1 MLSAINTPFAMN
13 GPQYQ
18 LLASQLSDPK
28 NVERLMRDPKSLN
41 GVMGK
46 VNALQAMAPYKARIG
61 QRLGIRE
68 GIGYLY
74 VTGTLFKRESW
85 ITELIGATT
94 YETLRRDLQ
103 AALDHEKIES
113 IVLYVD
119 SPGGEASGC
128 DELAHAIHEA
138 RQKKPM
144 AAFISGQG
152 CSAAYWLAT
161 AAGRV
166 TVSNAAMVG
175 SVGVVQS
182 YERRTEAGVET
193 HMFVSSQS
201 PNKGFVPDR
210 VQSMV
215 DALADV
221 FISHVAKHRGI
232 SKKAVEDWEGGVEI
246 GANAVK
252 AGMVDA
258 VGSFE
263 DALADLKKRPV
274 PMSAKPL
281 SLAKP
286 TTPQA
291 PKVAAPQPAPVVQM
305 SNAERARITAAA
317 KAEAAELARI
327 RAIFQSEEGRRDP
340 ERAAYLAYETEMS
353 AEAAIAQM
361 KNDAIGASWR
371 KAVADTN
378 QFH

>member
-28 NVERLMRDPKSLN
+28 NVERLMRDPKSLK
-41 GVMGK
+41 GVMGG
-46 VNALQAMAPYKARIG
+46 VNALQAMAPYKAKIG
-61 QRLGIRE
+61 KRLGIRD
-68 GIGYLY
+68 GVGYLY
-74 VTGTLFKRESW
+74 ITGTLFKRESW
-85 ITELIGATT
+85 ITDLFGATT

-113 IVLYVD
+113 IALYVD

-152 CSAAYWLAT
+152 CSAAYWVAT

-166 TVSNAAMVG
+166 VVSGATMVG

-201 PNKGFVPDR
+201 PNKGFVPDW

-215 DALADV
+215 DAMANV
-221 FISHVAKHRGI
+221 FVSHVAKHRGI
-232 SKKAVEDWEGGVEI
+232 STKAVIDWQGGVEI

-252 AGMVDA
+252 AGMADA

-263 DALADLKKRPV
+263 DVIADLRKRPV
-274 PMSAKPL
+274 PISAKPL

-286 TTPQA
+286 VAPQA
-291 PKVAAPQPAPVVQM
+291 PKIAAQQPAPVVQL
-305 SNAERARITAAA
+305 SHGERVRIEAAA
-317 KAEAAELARI
+317 KAEAAEIARI
-327 RAIFQSEEGRRDP
+327 REIFQKIS
-340 ERAAYLAYETEMS
+340 S
-353 AEAAIAQM
+353 QEAASHYAYDTSMTANEALAEMKSEAIA
-361 KNDAIGASWR
+361 ASWR
-371 KAVADTN
+371 KAAAAAN
-378 QFH
+378 QYH